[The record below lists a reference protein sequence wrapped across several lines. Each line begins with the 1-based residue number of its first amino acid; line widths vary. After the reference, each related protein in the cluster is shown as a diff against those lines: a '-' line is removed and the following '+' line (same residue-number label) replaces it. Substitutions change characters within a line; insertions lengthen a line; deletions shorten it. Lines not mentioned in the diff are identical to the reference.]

1 MQTFANIFAVV
12 MLVITVSSAIAA
24 ITNTPKSDGWW
35 RKIYYVIDFCA
46 LNVGKAKQ
54 KQGRF
59 GTWMK
64 QLYKDGIVPEQVY
77 NNFVFYKKAFWICFA
92 YVLWDMFRAFGWL

>member
-1 MQTFANIFAVV
+1 MQTFANIFALV

-24 ITNTPKSDGWW
+24 ITDTPKSDGWW

-64 QLYKDGIVPEQVY
+64 QLYKDGIVPEQIY
-77 NNFVFYKKAFWICFA
+77 NSFVFYKKAFWICFA
-92 YVLWDMFRAFGWL
+92 YVLFDTFRAFGLL

>member
-1 MQTFANIFAVV
+1 MQTFANIFAAV

-24 ITNTPKSDGWW
+24 ITDTPKSDGWW

>member
-12 MLVITVSSAIAA
+12 MLVITISSAIAA

>member
-1 MQTFANIFAVV
+1 MQTFANIFALV
-12 MLVITVSSAIAA
+12 MLVITISSAIAA
-24 ITNTPKSDGWW
+24 ITDTPKSDGWW

-64 QLYKDGIVPEQVY
+64 QLYKDGIVPEQIY
-77 NNFVFYKKAFWICFA
+77 NSFVFYKKAFWICFA
-92 YVLWDMFRAFGWL
+92 YVLWDVFRSFGWL

>member
-1 MQTFANIFAVV
+1 MQTFANIFALV
-12 MLVITVSSAIAA
+12 MFVITVSSAIAA

-92 YVLWDMFRAFGWL
+92 YVLWDVFRAFGWL

>member
-1 MQTFANIFAVV
+1 MQTFANIFAAI

-24 ITNTPKSDGWW
+24 ITDTPKSDGWW

-64 QLYKDGIVPEQVY
+64 QLYKDGIVPEQIY
-77 NNFVFYKKAFWICFA
+77 NNFVFYRKAFWICFA
-92 YVLWDMFRAFGWL
+92 YVLWDVFRSFGWL

>member
-1 MQTFANIFAVV
+1 MQTLANIFAVV

-24 ITNTPKSDGWW
+24 ITDTPKSDGWW

-54 KQGRF
+54 KQGIWNMDETALQRRNS
-59 GTWMK
+59 T
-64 QLYKDGIVPEQVY
+64 
-77 NNFVFYKKAFWICFA
+77 
-92 YVLWDMFRAFGWL
+92 

>member
-1 MQTFANIFAVV
+1 MQTLANIFAVV

-46 LNVGKAKQ
+46 LNVGKPNKNRGKRNMDETALQ
-54 KQGRF
+54 RRNS
-59 GTWMK
+59 
-64 QLYKDGIVPEQVY
+64 I
-77 NNFVFYKKAFWICFA
+77 
-92 YVLWDMFRAFGWL
+92 

>member
-1 MQTFANIFAVV
+1 MQTFANIIAAI

-24 ITNTPKSDGWW
+24 MTSTPKTDGWW

-54 KQGRF
+54 K
-59 GTWMK
+59 
-64 QLYKDGIVPEQVY
+64 
-77 NNFVFYKKAFWICFA
+77 
-92 YVLWDMFRAFGWL
+92 